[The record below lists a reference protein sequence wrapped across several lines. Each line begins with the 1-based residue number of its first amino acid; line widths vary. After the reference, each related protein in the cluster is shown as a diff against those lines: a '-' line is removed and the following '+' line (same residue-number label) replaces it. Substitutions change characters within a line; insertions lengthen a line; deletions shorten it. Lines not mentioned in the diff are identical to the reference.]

1 MSMEKTLSYTEVKTY
16 SEQVGA
22 WLQQRGLQK
31 GDRVA
36 VMMPNCL
43 QYVVAVA
50 AILRAGFCVVNVNPL
65 YTTDELEHQLKDSG
79 AKAIFILDNFAVTLE
94 HALPHLP
101 DMQHIIVSKM
111 GDFLGFKGRIV
122 DFVLKYVK
130 KMIPAWKIDNAI
142 SFKQVL
148 AESQTLAMT
157 PVTLTHDDLAFLQY
171 TGGTTGV
178 AKGAMLTH
186 GNLVAN
192 VLQITAWCKAAF
204 DGMSEQEQPIF
215 LQALPLYH
223 IFGFTA
229 GAMYCMHIGGQALL
243 IANARDIHAMIGDLH
258 KHSVHVF
265 PAVNTLF
272 NALLHHPEFKKI
284 DFSKLRVALGGGM
297 SVQRSVAEEFYA
309 QTGKPIIE
317 AYGLSET
324 SPGALFNPVTATQY
338 TGYTGLALPSTDIA
352 ILDDDGN
359 EVPLGQTGEICIR
372 GPQVMAGYWQRP
384 DETEKVMTADGYFR
398 SGDIGVMNE
407 QGYVKL
413 VDRKKDMILVSGFNV
428 YPNEVEDVAVAY
440 PKVLEAAAVAIPHE
454 HSGEAVKLF
463 IVKKDDSLTAEELQN
478 YLKEHLTGY
487 KRPKVIEFR
496 TDLPKSNVGKILRKE
511 LRGQ

>member
-1 MSMEKTLSYTEVKTY
+1 MNKPWLSQYGDIPAEINIHQFTSIAAIYEDSFARYPERPLAMSMEKTLSYTEVKNY

-65 YTTDELEHQLKDSG
+65 YTTDELAHQLKDSG

-148 AESQTLAMT
+148 AESQNLAMT

-192 VLQITAWCKAAF
+192 VLQITEWCKAAF
-204 DGMSEQEQPIF
+204 DGMSEQEQPVF

-284 DFSKLRVALGGGM
+284 DFSK
-297 SVQRSVAEEFYA
+297 
-309 QTGKPIIE
+309 
-317 AYGLSET
+317 
-324 SPGALFNPVTATQY
+324 
-338 TGYTGLALPSTDIA
+338 
-352 ILDDDGN
+352 
-359 EVPLGQTGEICIR
+359 
-372 GPQVMAGYWQRP
+372 
-384 DETEKVMTADGYFR
+384 
-398 SGDIGVMNE
+398 
-407 QGYVKL
+407 
-413 VDRKKDMILVSGFNV
+413 
-428 YPNEVEDVAVAY
+428 
-440 PKVLEAAAVAIPHE
+440 
-454 HSGEAVKLF
+454 
-463 IVKKDDSLTAEELQN
+463 
-478 YLKEHLTGY
+478 
-487 KRPKVIEFR
+487 
-496 TDLPKSNVGKILRKE
+496 
-511 LRGQ
+511 